1 MKSMGINM
9 PACHIVVGG
18 SNMAQITEP
27 KKNPNIELIEQIAEK
42 NIELTRML
50 ATNGKS
56 KKSNRFNSFFVAF

>member
-1 MKSMGINM
+1 M

-18 SNMAQITEP
+18 NNMAQITEP

-56 KKSNRFNSFFVAF
+56 KKK